1 MIVTRKRFITTESEL
16 QSCRQLLASR
26 TDSLAGIQVA
36 AGSGSGIY
44 KRILECREM
53 AERVRRLMPPTPCHD
68 SYMLLDHLSYM
79 DSWLT
84 HLAMTLPQD
93 PNALPLKQWVLAG
106 DASLIYLAKPY
117 NAEAVRK
124 GISFTSDNHN
134 GNEK

>member
-16 QSCRQLLASR
+16 QSCRQLLASS
-26 TDSLAGIQVA
+26 TDSLAGIQIA

-53 AERVRRLMPPTPCHD
+53 AERVRRLMPLTPCHD

-84 HLAMTLPQD
+84 HLAMALPQD
-93 PNALPLKQWVLAG
+93 PDTLPLKQWVLAG
-106 DASLIYLAKPY
+106 DATLIYLAKPY

-124 GISFTSDNHN
+124 GISLTSDNHN